1 MTIKDRTSD
10 NIDTSRRGLSKL
22 GVALPVMM
30 TLASKPVL
38 GANCLSNALSGN
50 LSDPT
55 RGNCGFGWSPGGWKT
70 DGGAPD
76 WGSTPFEY
84 CNYDPG
90 NGPKR
95 SDKHKATSYTGGTT
109 LGETVLAG
117 LGGGIYDDKTLTG
130 LLWEFP
136 GNSGPH
142 PVGHLISA
150 LLNANSTDT
159 EYALSEEQLVDLILG
174 NIAVLGGLSLTA
186 YLDTTWI

>member
-10 NIDTSRRGLSKL
+10 NIDSSRRGFSKL
-22 GVALPVMM
+22 GVAVPVMM

-55 RGNCGFGWSPGGWKT
+55 RGNCSFGWSPGGWKT

-76 WGSTPFEY
+76 WSSTPFVY
-84 CNYDPG
+84 SDYDKSK
-90 NGPKR
+90 PKK
-95 SDKHKATSYTGGTT
+95 DKHKASSYTGGTT

-136 GNSGPH
+136 GNSGLH
-142 PVGHLISA
+142 PVGHMISA
-150 LLNANSTDT
+150 LLNANSSDI
-159 EYALSEEQLVDLILG
+159 EYGLSESQLVDLILG
-174 NIAVLGGLSLTA
+174 NIAVPGGLTLTT
-186 YLDTTWI
+186 YLDTTWT